1 MSDSFVIPWIS
12 SSLGS
17 SLSMGFP
24 RQEYWSGLP
33 LPSPGDLSDPGI
45 ETRVSC
51 IAGGLFTTEP
61 PGKSIEY
68 VSEALKSDGV
78 RNITSWDLGAC

>member
-1 MSDSFVIPWIS
+1 MDSS
-12 SSLGS
+12 LLGS
-17 SLSMGFP
+17 SLPMEFL

-33 LPSPGDLSDPGI
+33 LPSPGHLSDPGI

-68 VSEALKSDGV
+68 VTEALKSDGV
-78 RNITSWDLGAC
+78 RNITSWDSGAC